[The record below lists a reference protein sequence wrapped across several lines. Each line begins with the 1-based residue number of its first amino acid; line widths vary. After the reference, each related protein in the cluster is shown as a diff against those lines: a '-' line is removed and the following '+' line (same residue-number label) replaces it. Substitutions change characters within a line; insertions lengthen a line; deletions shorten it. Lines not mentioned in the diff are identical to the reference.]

1 MITDLDKIM
10 LSEEECK
17 RIDERCAGCGIKGR
31 KPDSYLKRLK
41 KLYEQ
46 GFNVSG
52 CHSIPNYGHLDTTTR
67 ILVDTKAHR
76 EAYEDWRA
84 TRRYDNLHGTIS
96 YDEIVED
103 EDGNEWSILC
113 CKQDQELQESIM
125 SARQRGQEVSVT
137 NRKSVAATNT
147 LIEQYKK
154 ANPNQKALVATK
166 IADWAV
172 EVGKSPEGKNERRN
186 LIARLKRNGA
196 S

>member
-17 RIDERCAGCGIKGR
+17 RIDERWAGSGVKGR

-46 GFNVSG
+46 GIDVSG
-52 CHSIPNYGHLDTTTR
+52 CHSIPIYGQLDTVTR

-76 EAYEDWRA
+76 EAYKDWRS

-96 YDEIVED
+96 YEEIVED

-113 CKQDQELQESIM
+113 CKQDQELKERIK

-137 NRKSVAATNT
+137 NRKSVAATKT
-147 LIEQYKK
+147 LIEQYKRT
-154 ANPNQKALVATK
+154 NPNQKALVATK

-172 EVGKSPEGKNERRN
+172 EVGKSPEGKKERRN